1 MLAQIDAKAGIIR
14 GPIHAVK
21 SAGDAA
27 AYGVFR
33 ADAIL
38 VGAAARSRM
47 RTLRQMN
54 TKPNFLRGAIIA
66 ASFVALACFYAFWSW
81 STVLADFGGD
91 NAVYWLTANYWSPW
105 GTAIAPAGYFAS
117 TSIYPPLYPIVLA
130 ALGGGESLI
139 VAHIVS
145 AGFIV
150 LAFIAI
156 YRFAI
161 GVGVNWWVALT
172 LVVLFAGTRI
182 TLIEALQIHSEHLY
196 LVLTYTAL
204 CLAQH
209 KGDRRTLY
217 LAAACVAGA
226 FLTRTFGLT
235 LAVTFLAWLAI
246 TRSRGLPA
254 CAAIVGLPV
263 VLWSS
268 LHGGSSQY
276 LNSMAEMYGQ
286 SGIALRLSDNLNY
299 LWIKWLYCFGETEQ
313 AGFSTYG
320 PAAIA
325 LVCGCGTLVRIRA
338 GALDG
343 LYALA
348 YLLLLVVWP
357 YPAEYERLLY
367 PILPLLFVHGLLAGT
382 FLMQGWMPAYR
393 PAYAAILYTVLLL
406 ATELPFALLA
416 GSRLAD
422 VPDDAGFAPYTRSVA
437 WFYADPGTS
446 IVNIGYQR
454 GITEALA
461 DIRDHDRVPTDE
473 CMLSIKP
480 SIVALYSGRSSRGPP
495 PSSLSPQALLEQ
507 VREGPCNY
515 LFLMQS
521 VSPSF
526 PVPYYP
532 YRRLEPHLEIVAS
545 YANPVAHARPAAMLG
560 RIAERPNPRASG
572 DGHAPALH

>member
-1 MLAQIDAKAGIIR
+1 
-14 GPIHAVK
+14 
-21 SAGDAA
+21 
-27 AYGVFR
+27 
-33 ADAIL
+33 
-38 VGAAARSRM
+38 
-47 RTLRQMN
+47 MN
-54 TKPNFLRGAIIA
+54 AKPNFLRGTVVAV
-66 ASFVALACFYAFWSW
+66 SFVALAVFYLFWSW

-105 GTAIAPAGYFAS
+105 GSAIAPAAYFAS
-117 TSIYPPLYPIVLA
+117 TSIYPPLYPIMLA

-139 VAHIVS
+139 VAHLVS

-161 GVGVNWWVALT
+161 VLGVHWSLALI

-196 LVLTYTAL
+196 LLLTYTAL
-204 CLAQH
+204 YLAHH
-209 KGDRRTLY
+209 KADRPALY

-226 FLTRTFGLT
+226 FLTRSFGLT
-235 LAVTFLAWLAI
+235 LAASFLAWIAI
-246 TRSRGLPA
+246 AHSRALPA

-268 LHGGSSQY
+268 LHGSSSQY
-276 LNSMAEMYGQ
+276 LNSMAEIYGQ
-286 SGIALRLSDNLNY
+286 SGIAIQLSDNLNY

-313 AGFSTYG
+313 AGFTTYG
-320 PAAIA
+320 PVAIA
-325 LVCGCGTLVRIRA
+325 LISGCGTLVRLRA

-348 YLLLLVVWP
+348 YLLLVVLWP

-367 PILPLLFVHGLLAGT
+367 PILPLLFVHGLLAVT
-382 FLMQGWMPAYR
+382 LLMRRWMPAYS
-393 PAYAAILYTVLLL
+393 PTHAAVVYTVLLL

-422 VPDDAGFAPYTRSVA
+422 VPDDPGFAPYTRTLA
-437 WFYADPGTS
+437 WFYADPGTA

-454 GITEALA
+454 GITEALT
-461 DIRDHDRVPTDE
+461 DIHDRNRVPTDE

-480 SIVALYSGRSSRGPP
+480 SIIALYSGRRSHSPP
-495 PSSLSPQALLEQ
+495 SSSLSPQALLEQ

-515 LFLMQS
+515 LFMMQS
-521 VSPSF
+521 ASPSF
-526 PVPYYP
+526 PEPYYP
-532 YRRLEPHLEIVAS
+532 YRRLEPHLEIVAA
-545 YANPVAHARPAAMLG
+545 YANPVVHGRPAAMLG
-560 RIAERPNPRASG
+560 RIAERPAAPALRSSG
-572 DGHAPALH
+572 DGHARALH